1 MFILSNLRLRCIV
14 KKFSRH
20 GGVKHSS
27 FTLIELLVVIA
38 IIAILAAMLL
48 PALQA
53 ARQRGIS
60 SSCVNNLK
68 ECNRVILLYAD
79 DHDGIWVIT
88 HGTSSSWTWYSNLA
102 NKTPRYI
109 GGLDTSTTSARQGIV
124 RCPSPIGQMAGEG
137 DMYDA
142 YGLLVATDA
151 DIWSDNTYM
160 SSPKGFRIKTM
171 QPRNFLFS
179 DSGGFASGTTTMR
192 NHSSFRPAKADQ
204 TGRGHFWMKHNGAN
218 NMVFIDGHVESNKP
232 AECAKAL
239 YKHMLLQK
247 TITRGT
253 SKKIYYRTAGG
264 TRVTITQTSD

>member
-1 MFILSNLRLRCIV
+1 MN
-14 KKFSRH
+14 KTSRH
-20 GGVKHSS
+20 GGVKHSC

-48 PALQA
+48 PALQS

-60 SSCVNNLK
+60 NNCSNNLRQ
-68 ECNRVILLYAD
+68 CNNVITLYSN
-79 DHDGIWVIT
+79 DHDGVWVIT
-88 HGTSSSWTWYSNLA
+88 HGTGDWTWYSNLA
-102 NKTPRYI
+102 NKKPRYI
-109 GGLDTSTTSARQGIV
+109 GGLDTSTTAARQGIV
-124 RCPSPIGQMAGEG
+124 RCPSPLGQRPGDG

-151 DIWSDNTYM
+151 GVWSDEIWTAV
-160 SSPKGFRIKTM
+160 PKTFHIKKM

-179 DSGGFASGTTTMR
+179 DSGGYNSDKVTMR
-192 NHSSFRPAKADQ
+192 NHSVFRPTKSDS
-204 TGRGHFWMKHNGAN
+204 TGRGHFWMKHSNKN
-218 NMVFIDGHVESNKP
+218 NMVFIDGHVESNNP
-232 AECAKAL
+232 QECAKAL
-239 YKHMLLQK
+239 YKHMLIQK

>member
-1 MFILSNLRLRCIV
+1 MN
-14 KKFSRH
+14 KFSRYDRA
-20 GGVKHSS
+20 VRQR

-38 IIAILAAMLL
+38 IIAILAAILL
-48 PALQA
+48 PALQS

-60 SSCVNNLK
+60 SSCSNQLK
-68 ECNRVILLYAD
+68 ECNRVILLYSD

-102 NKTPRYI
+102 NKKPAYI
-109 GGLDTSTTSARQGIV
+109 GGLDTSTNSARRGIV
-124 RCPSPIGQMAGEG
+124 RCPSPLGQQPVDSG

-151 DIWSDNTYM
+151 GVWSDSIWNA
-160 SSPKGFRIKTM
+160 SPKTLRIKNM

-179 DSGGFASGTTTMR
+179 DSGGFASGSTTMR
-192 NHSSFRPAKADQ
+192 NHSVFRPTKSDQ

-232 AECAKAL
+232 IECAKAL
-239 YKHMLLQK
+239 YKHMLIQK

-253 SKKIYYRTAGG
+253 AKKIYYRTAGG
-264 TRVTITQTSD
+264 TRVTINQTSD